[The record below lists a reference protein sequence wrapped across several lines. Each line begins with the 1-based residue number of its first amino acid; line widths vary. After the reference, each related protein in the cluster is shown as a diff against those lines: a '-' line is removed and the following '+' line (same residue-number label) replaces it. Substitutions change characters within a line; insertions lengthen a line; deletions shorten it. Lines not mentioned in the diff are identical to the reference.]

1 MKAATVRMLS
11 IIAIT
16 TLFLTGCGQKGDL
29 YHPLASNFSSDNQ
42 TTIIRE

>member
-1 MKAATVRMLS
+1 MKAVTVRMLS

-29 YHPLASNFSSDNQ
+29 YHPLASSLSPDHQ
-42 TTIIRE
+42 TTIRE